1 MLPDVTSIRQ
11 YREQL
16 GLTQQALGDRVG
28 VTRQTIA
35 AWERGERDVG
45 VVQLVRLAR
54 ALAVPVELLLGGD
67 VQPGPKL
74 MFRAD
79 DPTVL
84 SEGLRRLLHERAEA
98 YAAIE
103 RLAGELPV
111 LPESRPLDAF
121 LPDQLEVIAREIRAW
136 FGVDGAPLGDV
147 LALFEGKGLKV
158 LRHRLPTEVSGF
170 SAFTESWGGVV
181 VVNDGHPLERQ
192 YFTALHELAHLVFH
206 RSEYDGP
213 VQTSNRRS
221 DPREK
226 VANHFASAVLLPREV
241 MERELR
247 GWRLRWIPEPVL
259 IDMKLRYRVSMR
271 TVLFRAG
278 ALGLISRRQAGQ
290 QVGVLNRR
298 FGPHHE
304 QPELPK
310 PERGPL
316 GRLEWLTYRALVN
329 EAITTSRAAEVLA
342 MPLAEVRARL
352 AAYMRDPA
360 MEGAA
365 A

>member
-1 MLPDVTSIRQ
+1 
-11 YREQL
+11 
-16 GLTQQALGDRVG
+16 
-28 VTRQTIA
+28 
-35 AWERGERDVG
+35 
-45 VVQLVRLAR
+45 
-54 ALAVPVELLLGGD
+54 
-67 VQPGPKL
+67 
-74 MFRAD
+74 
-79 DPTVL
+79 
-84 SEGLRRLLHERAEA
+84 
-98 YAAIE
+98 
-103 RLAGELPV
+103 
-111 LPESRPLDAF
+111 
-121 LPDQLEVIAREIRAW
+121 
-136 FGVDGAPLGDV
+136 VDGSPLGDV
-147 LALFEGKGLKV
+147 LALFEAKGLKV
-158 LRHRLPTEVSGF
+158 LRHPLPTEVSGF

-206 RSEYDGP
+206 RERVRRARAGHRTGARTP
-213 VQTSNRRS
+213 ARRWPTS
-221 DPREK
+221 
-226 VANHFASAVLLPREV
+226 FASAVLLPREV

-278 ALGLISRRQAGQ
+278 ALGLISSRQAGQ

-352 AAYMRDPA
+352 AAYMKDPA
-360 MEGAA
+360 TEGVAA
-365 A
+365 